1 MKRWLDAVHPAAI
14 VTVPAN
20 ELGAEQLPDRL
31 HEEDQTVRVI
41 FEVLEIG
48 EHAYRPCIS
57 P

>member
-1 MKRWLDAVHPAAI
+1 MALLDA

-20 ELGAEQLPDRL
+20 ELAAERLLDRL
-31 HEEDQTVRVI
+31 HQGDQTVRVI